1 MRVEVFLILLAS
13 LVIGCRL
20 LLLRRFVALVCLLG
34 RAAGSGIKEKEDG
47 RG

>member
-1 MRVEVFLILLAS
+1 MRVEVFFDF
-13 LVIGCRL
+13 IGTACCRL
-20 LLLRRFVALVCLLG
+20 LLLRSFVVLVCLLG